1 LRICNCG
8 RGGSAETWIRRRN
21 EKKGRNRRGFIAR
34 VKRVSRGESFRKK
47 FSEAR
52 CLIMMDAE
60 AGISEKA
67 EDDRN
72 DLRVR

>member
-1 LRICNCG
+1 
-8 RGGSAETWIRRRN
+8 
-21 EKKGRNRRGFIAR
+21 

>member
-1 LRICNCG
+1 
-8 RGGSAETWIRRRN
+8 
-21 EKKGRNRRGFIAR
+21 
-34 VKRVSRGESFRKK
+34 VKRVSTGESFRKK

-52 CLIMMDAE
+52 RLIMMDAE

-72 DLRVR
+72 DLRMK